1 MRPGERI
8 SHYINSHD
16 ISPSL
21 LAKRSGLTLSE
32 ISDILADK
40 PIDTISYYKICKV
53 LNVPLEYFI
62 AE

>member
-8 SHYINSHD
+8 AHYINSHD
-16 ISPSL
+16 MTPSL
-21 LAKRSGLTLSE
+21 LAKRSGLTQSE

-53 LNVPLEYFI
+53 LNVPLEYFL
-62 AE
+62 ED